1 MAITKG
7 SFSAFALDGKT
18 VHIFA
23 YSSIRASSQTK
34 GPDEAENRERDWGET
49 LFFFFAQPRAT
60 LTPRFTDFFTY
71 FEKKTTV
78 LQCTFVSVT
87 CFLNIAVELKHETLD
102 VWIYVYTNLNVRLV
116 RERLLPTIRFANKNF
131 TVLLIQ
137 KYFAH
142 TLMTRQSSLRKR
154 RSSNILGASNTFLVL
169 RGYIWLYNLFSF
181 PVPLSDLLLR
191 SAFP

>member
-23 YSSIRASSQTK
+23 YSSTREQSNKRSGRGWKQRARLGK
-34 GPDEAENRERDWGET
+34 DAC
-49 LFFFFAQPRAT
+49 FFFRSTAARLLRHA
-60 LTPRFTDFFTY
+60 FTDFFTY

-142 TLMTRQSSLRKR
+142 TLMTRQSSLRK
-154 RSSNILGASNTFLVL
+154 SSNILGASNTFLVL

-181 PVPLSDLLLR
+181 LVPLSDLLLR

>member
-23 YSSIRASSQTK
+23 YSCT
-34 GPDEAENRERDWGET
+34 REQSNKRSGTRLKTESETGERR
-49 LFFFFAQPRAT
+49 LFFLFRSTARDSYAT
-60 LTPRFTDFFTY
+60 LYRFLYLFWD
-71 FEKKTTV
+71 KTTV

-102 VWIYVYTNLNVRLV
+102 VWIYVYTNLNN
-116 RERLLPTIRFANKNF
+116 NKNF

-142 TLMTRQSSLRKR
+142 TLMTRQSSLRK
-154 RSSNILGASNTFLVL
+154 SSNILGASNAFLVL
-169 RGYIWLYNLFSF
+169 RGYIWLYNLYSF

-191 SAFP
+191 SAFPQVWWFLRA

>member
-23 YSSIRASSQTK
+23 YSSMRASSQTK

-49 LFFFFAQPRAT
+49 LFFFFSLNRAR
-60 LTPRFTDFFTY
+60 LLRHALPISLLILR
-71 FEKKTTV
+71 KKTTV

-142 TLMTRQSSLRKR
+142 TLMTRQSSLRTAEQQHF
-154 RSSNILGASNTFLVL
+154 G
-169 RGYIWLYNLFSF
+169 G
-181 PVPLSDLLLR
+181 
-191 SAFP
+191 

>member
-23 YSSIRASSQTK
+23 YSST
-34 GPDEAENRERDWGET
+34 REQSNKRSGTRLKTESETGERR
-49 LFFFFAQPRAT
+49 LFFLFRSTARDSYAT
-60 LTPRFTDFFTY
+60 LYRFLYLFW
-71 FEKKTTV
+71 EKTTV

-102 VWIYVYTNLNVRLV
+102 VWIYVYTNLNVRVV
-116 RERLLPTIRFANKNF
+116 RECLLPTIRFANKNF

-142 TLMTRQSSLRKR
+142 TLMTRQSSLRK
-154 RSSNILGASNTFLVL
+154 SSNIILGASNTFLVL

-181 PVPLSDLLLR
+181 PMPLSDLLLR
-191 SAFP
+191 SAFA

>member
-23 YSSIRASSQTK
+23 YSST
-34 GPDEAENRERDWGET
+34 REQSNKRSGTRLKTESETGERR

-102 VWIYVYTNLNVRLV
+102 VWIYVYTNL
-116 RERLLPTIRFANKNF
+116 PTIRFANKNF

-142 TLMTRQSSLRKR
+142 TLMTRQSSLRK
-154 RSSNILGASNTFLVL
+154 SSNIILGASNTFLVL